1 MSDCLASAL
10 GALAVVLFV
19 TPAILII
26 AVPLT
31 FGYLRVQNL
40 YIATNRELK
49 RLDSIA
55 LSPIFSKFSETLS
68 GLITLRAF
76 KKQAQFAEQ
85 NKGLIDQ
92 SNRAWWPMQVS
103 KCCCCLSFTH
113 TSTFSFSTEPSDHSV
128 RKGSP
133 TCLLHIARCAG
144 SSVLAYKTQACCM
157 PAITQATRVQPRTAS
172 AHTLY
177 STSKNLRPKIQFI
190 KSILAFPQHLS
201 APCRS

>member
-1 MSDCLASAL
+1 MVDCLASAL

-19 TPAILII
+19 TPAILAV
-26 AVPLT
+26 AVPLG

-76 KKQAQFAEQ
+76 RKQEQFGEQ

-92 SNRAWWPMQVS
+92 SNRAWWPMQVTPEVT
-103 KCCCCLSFTH
+103 LS
-113 TSTFSFSTEPSDHSV
+113 SLNCIAFSV
-128 RKGSP
+128 
-133 TCLLHIARCAG
+133 
-144 SSVLAYKTQACCM
+144 
-157 PAITQATRVQPRTAS
+157 
-172 AHTLY
+172 
-177 STSKNLRPKIQFI
+177 
-190 KSILAFPQHLS
+190 
-201 APCRS
+201 

>member
-1 MSDCLASAL
+1 MVDCLASAL

-19 TPAILII
+19 TPAILVV
-26 AVPLT
+26 AVPLG

-76 KKQAQFAEQ
+76 RKQEQFGEQ

-92 SNRAWWPMQVS
+92 SNRAWWPMQVTCES
-103 KCCCCLSFTH
+103 INQTWSNLLIPKDNAIPKYAAGW
-113 TSTFSFSTEPSDHSV
+113 E
-128 RKGSP
+128 RGSQISLKRSHV
-133 TCLLHIARCAG
+133 CIA
-144 SSVLAYKTQACCM
+144 
-157 PAITQATRVQPRTAS
+157 
-172 AHTLY
+172 
-177 STSKNLRPKIQFI
+177 
-190 KSILAFPQHLS
+190 
-201 APCRS
+201 

>member
-103 KCCCCLSFTH
+103 KCCCRLLFTH
-113 TSTFSFSTEPSDHSV
+113 TSTSSLNTEHSDHSV
-128 RKGSP
+128 RKGSH
-133 TCLLHIARCAG
+133 TSQLHFA
-144 SSVLAYKTQACCM
+144 
-157 PAITQATRVQPRTAS
+157 
-172 AHTLY
+172 
-177 STSKNLRPKIQFI
+177 
-190 KSILAFPQHLS
+190 
-201 APCRS
+201 

>member
-1 MSDCLASAL
+1 MVDCLASAL

-19 TPAILII
+19 TPAILVV
-26 AVPLT
+26 AVPLG

-76 KKQAQFAEQ
+76 RKQEQFGEQ

-92 SNRAWWPMQVS
+92 SNRAWWPMQVT
-103 KCCCCLSFTH
+103 CERINH
-113 TSTFSFSTEPSDHSV
+113 TYST
-128 RKGSP
+128 
-133 TCLLHIARCAG
+133 LLVPKDNAIPKYAAGWERASQILLKRSHARC
-144 SSVLAYKTQACCM
+144 
-157 PAITQATRVQPRTAS
+157 
-172 AHTLY
+172 
-177 STSKNLRPKIQFI
+177 
-190 KSILAFPQHLS
+190 
-201 APCRS
+201 

>member
-1 MSDCLASAL
+1 LEVVDCLASAL

-19 TPAILII
+19 TPTILVV
-26 AVPLT
+26 AVPLA

-76 KKQAQFAEQ
+76 RKQEQFGEQ

-92 SNRAWWPMQVS
+92 SNRAWWPMQV
-103 KCCCCLSFTH
+103 TH
-113 TSTFSFSTEPSDHSV
+113 EHMSYT
-128 RKGSP
+128 
-133 TCLLHIARCAG
+133 
-144 SSVLAYKTQACCM
+144 
-157 PAITQATRVQPRTAS
+157 
-172 AHTLY
+172 
-177 STSKNLRPKIQFI
+177 
-190 KSILAFPQHLS
+190 
-201 APCRS
+201 

>member
-1 MSDCLASAL
+1 VVDCLASAL

-19 TPAILII
+19 TPTILVV
-26 AVPLT
+26 AVPLA

-76 KKQAQFAEQ
+76 RKQEQFGEQ

-92 SNRAWWPMQVS
+92 SNRAWWPMQVTHEHMS
-103 KCCCCLSFTH
+103 HTYSTHCLHCLS
-113 TSTFSFSTEPSDHSV
+113 
-128 RKGSP
+128 
-133 TCLLHIARCAG
+133 RCK
-144 SSVLAYKTQACCM
+144 VL
-157 PAITQATRVQPRTAS
+157 
-172 AHTLY
+172 
-177 STSKNLRPKIQFI
+177 
-190 KSILAFPQHLS
+190 SIDA
-201 APCRS
+201 